1 MGYFKY
7 LIPII
12 LAMVFWYVFFAI
24 ITIST
29 ANAQTP
35 DWVLGKGHKSFPET
49 KYIVGVGVSEKSPIM
64 ATQSA
69 RAELIK
75 TIGVEVHS
83 VSSDYNSREKSFSK
97 SSIVTEAGFPLEG
110 SQVKDGWYDH
120 RNNLYYSFVVIERDH
135 VLETLRTKIDTLFLN
150 IESMLKQ
157 GNDCLNNYD
166 IITALVHYYDGY
178 KETDKVLPYI
188 QTYNS
193 VIMKEQKYK
202 GWYDYKLLFKEKIQG
217 IVNNISLDKISGTVD
232 QTNIYLNARVLYKG
246 KGIKDFPIKF
256 SSGYNHYN
264 ERVICNRV
272 GECGIE
278 PRLIKVAR
286 PDTVDILV
294 KAVVD
299 LQTLEKHFNYS
310 LQKSLFGRLELIGVS
325 FQVRKKIIAPVVKQV
340 AVKYEGNK
348 YPLTEVND
356 KQILNELTSVEVEKI
371 IAPVVRQPVVRQPVV
386 KQAEVK
392 HPLTQVATTGGY
404 TTPSSQEALANYE
417 KYCVEDEPCPEY
429 DSSRS
434 YDPYFGDI
442 KTYQKGGKRRSR
454 GSFWLNFNFGSGRSI
469 GYVNRG
475 GW

>member
-7 LIPII
+7 LIPVI

-29 ANAQTP
+29 AKANTP
-35 DWVLGKGHKSFPET
+35 DWVLGKGHKSFPEI
-49 KYIVGVGVSEKSPIM
+49 KYIVGVGVSDKSPIM

-110 SQVKDGWYDH
+110 SQVKDGWYDN
-120 RNNLYYSFVVIERDH
+120 RNDLYYSFVVIERDH

-157 GNDCLNNYD
+157 GNDCLVDYD

-193 VIMKEQKYK
+193 VIMVKKGQKYK
-202 GWYDYKLLFKEKIQG
+202 GWYDYKLLFKEKIQS
-217 IVNNISLDKISGTVD
+217 IVNNISLDKVSGTVD

-264 ERVICNRV
+264 ERVLCNRA
-272 GECGIE
+272 GECEIE

-310 LQKSLFGRLELIGVS
+310 LQKSLFGRLELISVS
-325 FQVRKKIIAPVVKQV
+325 FQVRKKIIVPVVKQ
-340 AVKYEGNK
+340 
-348 YPLTEVND
+348 
-356 KQILNELTSVEVEKI
+356 
-371 IAPVVRQPVVRQPVV
+371 PVVKQPVV
-386 KQAEVK
+386 KQAAVK
-392 HPLTQVATTGGY
+392 YEENKYPLTQVATTGGY
-404 TTPSSQEALANYE
+404 TTPSSQEALSNYE

-429 DSSRS
+429 DSSSS

-442 KTYQKGGKRRSR
+442 KTYQNGGKRRSR